1 MKNKQLLNNISF
13 WTLILSIPV
22 TYFGAI
28 SLENQIITMIGL
40 AIASVSILFSSLSS

>member
-1 MKNKQLLNNISF
+1 MKNKESLNNISF

-28 SLENQIITMIGL
+28 SLESQIITIIGL
-40 AIASVSILFSSLSS
+40 TIASISILFSSLSA